1 MEETVNQEVK
11 EMPEAEVKAPVVQ
24 RPFKLKEDCR
34 ITLENQELSF
44 LINIGQAF
52 MPFLQFSKG
61 ISEVAAFGEYLK
73 SKLLETKQVEFLDTP
88 PEGAIITDV
97 RESDTSEA
105 EIQAE
110 QELSKMRVVHNA
122 NKVQDVQEE
131 LRMS

>member
-11 EMPEAEVKAPVVQ
+11 EMPEAEMKAPVVQ

-34 ITLENQELSF
+34 ITLENQELNF
-44 LINIGQAF
+44 LIGIGQAF

-88 PEGAIITDV
+88 GVPESSIITDI
-97 RESDTSEA
+97 REPDNSEA
-105 EIQAE
+105 EVQAE
-110 QELSKMRVVHNA
+110 QELRGMRVVHNA
-122 NKVQDVQEE
+122 NKIQEE
-131 LRMS
+131 LANQ

>member
-11 EMPEAEVKAPVVQ
+11 EMPEAEMKAPVVQ

-34 ITLENQELSF
+34 ITLENQELNF
-44 LINIGQAF
+44 LIGIGQAF

-88 PEGAIITDV
+88 GTPESSIITDI
-97 RESDTSEA
+97 REPDNSEA
-105 EIQAE
+105 EVQAE

-122 NKVQDVQEE
+122 KKDIQEE
-131 LRMS
+131 LANQ

>member
-52 MPFLQFSKG
+52 MPFLSYSKG

-73 SKLLETKQVEFLDTP
+73 SKLLETKQVEFLDTL

-97 RESDTSEA
+97 REPDTSEA
-105 EIQAE
+105 EVQAE

-122 NKVQDVQEE
+122 SKVQDIQEE
-131 LRMS
+131 LANQ

>member
-11 EMPEAEVKAPVVQ
+11 EMPEAEMKAPVVQ

-34 ITLENQELSF
+34 ITLENQELNF
-44 LINIGQAF
+44 LIGIGQAF

-88 PEGAIITDV
+88 GTPESSIITDI
-97 RESDTSEA
+97 REPDNSEA
-105 EIQAE
+105 EVQAE
-110 QELSKMRVVHNA
+110 QELRGMRVVHNA
-122 NKVQDVQEE
+122 KKDIQEE
-131 LRMS
+131 LANQ

>member
-24 RPFKLKEDCR
+24 RPFKIKSDARLTIEG
-34 ITLENQELSF
+34 QEISF
-44 LINIGQAF
+44 LINIAQGF
-52 MPFLQFSKG
+52 LPFVTFSKG
-61 ISEVAAFGEYLK
+61 ITEVAAFGEYLK

-97 RESDTSEA
+97 REPDTSEA
-105 EIQAE
+105 EVQAE

-122 NKVQDVQEE
+122 SKVQDIQEE
-131 LRMS
+131 LANQ